1 LLPLIYLYILY
12 SLYCFI
18 IINLWEITPT
28 NNIFRYMYIH
38 TMESVKV
45 FLTTAQKN
53 EMQGGKPFQ
62 LSATQLQAG
71 SGKHPVEIQMTAKNH
86 KALLKNVSKGK
97 GYRFSADKIEGAGFF
112 GDLAKK
118 AGKKVAKAV
127 AEKALDKIGEK
138 TGQSGI
144 TNALKGSVDGLV
156 DVGADKISKKV
167 SGGKLTKGSP
177 EMKARMA
184 KLRGMRK
191 GKGMDMNMEMIE
203 GEGVFEDLGRK
214 IKRSFTKTFNP
225 ALGRKI
231 KDAFTSKPAREIYK
245 GLSRGA
251 LALGSSFSG
260 LPLGL
265 AQGEIDRQIDGASI
279 KGKRFA
285 KKNLMVEGGTL
296 VAGVPHVMRMGNN
309 PQIRHGGVM
318 TKVGKGFTSSKG
330 THYGGSFMSPT
341 SGGSFT
347 SP

>member
-1 LLPLIYLYILY
+1 
-12 SLYCFI
+12 
-18 IINLWEITPT
+18 
-28 NNIFRYMYIH
+28 
-38 TMESVKV
+38 
-45 FLTTAQKN
+45 
-53 EMQGGKPFQ
+53 
-62 LSATQLQAG
+62 
-71 SGKHPVEIQMTAKNH
+71 
-86 KALLKNVSKGK
+86 LKNVSKGK

-118 AGKKVAKAV
+118 AGKALVKKG
-127 AEKALDKIGEK
+127 AEKALDYVGER

-167 SGGKLTKGSP
+167 SGGKLQKGSP

-191 GKGMDMNMEMIE
+191 GKGMDMNMEME
-203 GEGVFEDLGRK
+203 GGNIFDDIRNGFNR
-214 IKRSFTKTFNP
+214 TFNP
-225 ALGRKI
+225 KLGRKI

-309 PQIRHGGVM
+309 PQIRHGGIM
-318 TKVGKGFTSSKG
+318 KKVGKGFTSAKG
-330 THYGGSFMSPT
+330 THYGGSFASPT
-341 SGGSFT
+341 SGGSFA
-347 SP
+347 SA